1 MRLQE
6 SPPIQPRRNHRDRA
20 WSMLPVLQALMY
32 CLWQKRR
39 RMLRGRG
46 LRHRLGGPTRERP
59 PAETTTGWWGRG
71 GRGKGHREPR
81 FAHWGFLLGR
91 IPAHP
96 GTQWDAHL
104 LRPGPWHYSR
114 SSEHPGDLEA
124 FFYEVGRE
132 FGKRIVVVA
141 ARPRPGHGRCP
152 ISRTGGDK
160 MMGNHSPLSSR
171 GRAVASALQYK
182 HWGSQHLGSFPGVP
196 GTATLSLDL

>member
-71 GRGKGHREPR
+71 GRGKGHWEPR

-96 GTQWDAHL
+96 GTQWDVHL
-104 LRPGPWHYSR
+104 LRQTMALLMLLRAPWGPR
-114 SSEHPGDLEA
+114 SFLLRSGQGVWKKDSGGGSKA
-124 FFYEVGRE
+124 TAR
-132 FGKRIVVVA
+132 
-141 ARPRPGHGRCP
+141 ARPLPYLQDGR
-152 ISRTGGDK
+152 R
-160 MMGNHSPLSSR
+160 
-171 GRAVASALQYK
+171 
-182 HWGSQHLGSFPGVP
+182 
-196 GTATLSLDL
+196 